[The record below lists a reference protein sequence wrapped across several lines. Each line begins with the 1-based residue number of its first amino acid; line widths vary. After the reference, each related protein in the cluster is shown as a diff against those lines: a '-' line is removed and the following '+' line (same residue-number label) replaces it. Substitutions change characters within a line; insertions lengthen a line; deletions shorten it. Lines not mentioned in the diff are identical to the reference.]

1 MIQFLLPLLVAGIAN
16 AAIYCKLKVDIVN
29 TFTFIDDKAD
39 IDMGAWRLLWLK
51 LNNVDQWMMIIKI
64 VQTFSSNGFC
74 LAFVLN
80 EAWTTV
86 FVQFGADK
94 KPIQDVSV
102 SDSIKKV

>member
-1 MIQFLLPLLVAGIAN
+1 M
-16 AAIYCKLKVDIVN
+16 
-29 TFTFIDDKAD
+29 
-39 IDMGAWRLLWLK
+39 
-51 LNNVDQWMMIIKI
+51 DQWMMIIII
-64 VQTFSSNGFC
+64 VQTFSSDGFC

-102 SDSIKKV
+102 SDSIKKSIMNKRTPKKNAFRFQIANWAIHPTGN